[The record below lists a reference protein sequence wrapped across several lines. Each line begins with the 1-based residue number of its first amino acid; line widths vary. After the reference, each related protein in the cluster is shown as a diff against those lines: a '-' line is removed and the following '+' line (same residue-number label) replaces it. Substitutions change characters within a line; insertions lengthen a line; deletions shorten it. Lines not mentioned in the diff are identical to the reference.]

1 MCHREIKENA
11 IFIADSHYPHHGKEL
26 FNILKAIDKREII
39 TEQLFLIGDNFDLLF
54 GYNQYIKS
62 FSQDAITILDKL
74 SYKIEIY
81 YFEGNHD
88 FLLSDIFKNIHIYTR
103 EEQPIS
109 FNYKNRIVSISHG
122 DKYDTNIL
130 YTLYSKILR
139 NRYFIKLLKPFEKNI
154 INHQIDKLKTKKI
167 CHKFKNFEKK
177 VDKIL
182 ENYSNSDIVIEGH
195 FHQEKI
201 IKNYYS
207 LPSLACQK
215 KIGIIKNS
223 KIEFILFR

>member
-1 MCHREIKENA
+1 MFHKEIKEGA
-11 IFIADSHYPHHGKEL
+11 IFIGDSHYPNHGKDFLE
-26 FNILKAIDKREII
+26 ILKAINNKKII

-54 GYNQYIKS
+54 GHNEYIKS
-62 FSQDAITILDKL
+62 FSKDAIELLDKL

-88 FLLSDIFKNIHIYTR
+88 FLLSNIFKNIKVYKR
-103 EEQPIS
+103 REQPIS
-109 FNYKNRIVSISHG
+109 FNYKNKIISISHG

-130 YTLYSKILR
+130 YNLYSNILR
-139 NRYFIKLLKPFEKNI
+139 NKYLIKILKPFEKII
-154 INHQIDKLKTKKI
+154 INYQINKLKTKEI

-177 VDKIL
+177 VNKIL
-182 ENYSNSDIVIEGH
+182 ENYPNSDIVIEGH
-195 FHQEKI
+195 FHQGEI

-215 KIGIIKNS
+215 KVGIIKNS